1 MCILILSQVQRGTIL
16 CRKDPKDLAEW
27 QFALEK
33 EVAFKETKTHH
44 AATFE
49 ANQKMEALD
58 WIKARQHGSMGVE
71 DGFQAEDALS
81 DVLGSR
87 DKKNMKNKETLAL
100 MDKDRS
106 DEEEEEEGGEPN
118 QVSAKAALNKAVED
132 AEVLSDLGKSK
143 SKDQAAKRVLK
154 MIKVIKD
161 VKKQAD
167 SAGQKI
173 LGAALAE
180 LEKLSKKGTSLNL
193 ESCKDTLLDAA
204 LAVKKVQKGA
214 KKLKDTCKLL
224 P

>member
-71 DGFQAEDALS
+71 DGFPEDALS

-106 DEEEEEEGGEPN
+106 DEEEEEEEGEKPN

-214 KKLKDTCKLL
+214 KK
-224 P
+224 

>member
-71 DGFQAEDALS
+71 DGFPEDALS

-106 DEEEEEEGGEPN
+106 DEEEEEEEGEEPN

-214 KKLKDTCKLL
+214 KK
-224 P
+224 

>member
-1 MCILILSQVQRGTIL
+1 MQEGPKGPGRMAVCLGEGSCFQKKQRPTML
-16 CRKDPKDLAEW
+16 RL
-27 QFALEK
+27 
-33 EVAFKETKTHH
+33 
-44 AATFE
+44 FE

-106 DEEEEEEGGEPN
+106 DEEEEEEEGEEPN

-214 KKLKDTCKLL
+214 KK
-224 P
+224 

>member
-71 DGFQAEDALS
+71 DGFPEDALS

-106 DEEEEEEGGEPN
+106 DEEEEEEEGEEPN

-193 ESCKDTLLDAA
+193 ESCKDTLLDAV

-214 KKLKDTCKLL
+214 KN
-224 P
+224 

>member
-58 WIKARQHGSMGVE
+58 WIKARQHGPMGVE

-106 DEEEEEEGGEPN
+106 DEEEEEEEGEEPN

-154 MIKVIKD
+154 MVKVIKD

-214 KKLKDTCKLL
+214 KK
-224 P
+224 

>member
-1 MCILILSQVQRGTIL
+1 
-16 CRKDPKDLAEW
+16 
-27 QFALEK
+27 
-33 EVAFKETKTHH
+33 
-44 AATFE
+44 
-49 ANQKMEALD
+49 
-58 WIKARQHGSMGVE
+58 
-71 DGFQAEDALS
+71 
-81 DVLGSR
+81 
-87 DKKNMKNKETLAL
+87 MKNKETLAL

-106 DEEEEEEGGEPN
+106 DEEEAGEEGEEPT

-132 AEVLSDLGKSK
+132 AEVLSDLGK

>member
-1 MCILILSQVQRGTIL
+1 MCILILSQVPRGTIL
-16 CRKDPKDLAEW
+16 CRKDTKDLAEW

-154 MIKVIKD
+154 
-161 VKKQAD
+161 
-167 SAGQKI
+167 
-173 LGAALAE
+173 
-180 LEKLSKKGTSLNL
+180 
-193 ESCKDTLLDAA
+193 
-204 LAVKKVQKGA
+204 
-214 KKLKDTCKLL
+214 
-224 P
+224 

>member
-1 MCILILSQVQRGTIL
+1 MQEGPKGPGRMAVCLGEGSCFQKKQRPTML
-16 CRKDPKDLAEW
+16 RL
-27 QFALEK
+27 
-33 EVAFKETKTHH
+33 
-44 AATFE
+44 FE

-71 DGFQAEDALS
+71 DGFPEDALS

-106 DEEEEEEGGEPN
+106 DEEEEEEEGEKPN

-132 AEVLSDLGKSK
+132 AEVLSDLGK

-214 KKLKDTCKLL
+214 KK
-224 P
+224 

>member
-1 MCILILSQVQRGTIL
+1 
-16 CRKDPKDLAEW
+16 
-27 QFALEK
+27 
-33 EVAFKETKTHH
+33 
-44 AATFE
+44 
-49 ANQKMEALD
+49 
-58 WIKARQHGSMGVE
+58 
-71 DGFQAEDALS
+71 
-81 DVLGSR
+81 
-87 DKKNMKNKETLAL
+87 

-106 DEEEEEEGGEPN
+106 DEEEAGEEGEEPT

-132 AEVLSDLGKSK
+132 AEVLSDLGK

>member
-1 MCILILSQVQRGTIL
+1 MCVLILSQVQRGTIL

-71 DGFQAEDALS
+71 DGFPEDALS

-106 DEEEEEEGGEPN
+106 DEEEEEEEGEEPN

-193 ESCKDTLLDAA
+193 ESCKDTLLDAV

-214 KKLKDTCKLL
+214 KN
-224 P
+224 